1 MADRTRLGSLQF
13 HAETAA
19 QFGNTSVTHVP
30 NAGEFLRA
38 WATEKELKEEPI
50 EEEFA
55 EASVEE
61 EPVEE
66 GDFQDE
72 YEPDDDYE

>member
-1 MADRTRLGSLQF
+1 MSQYRNPEPAYEEEEEDPRPRERWGR
-13 HAETAA
+13 
-19 QFGNTSVTHVP
+19 
-30 NAGEFLRA
+30 FL
-38 WATEKELKEEPI
+38 TYDDQEDEDPI

-61 EPVEE
+61 EPGEE

>member
-1 MADRTRLGSLQF
+1 MIEYRNPEPAYEAEDEDPRPRDRWGR
-13 HAETAA
+13 
-19 QFGNTSVTHVP
+19 
-30 NAGEFLRA
+30 FL
-38 WATEKELKEEPI
+38 TYDDLE

-66 GDFQDE
+66 DGYQDE

>member
-1 MADRTRLGSLQF
+1 MIEYRNPEPAYDTEEEDPRPRDRWGR
-13 HAETAA
+13 
-19 QFGNTSVTHVP
+19 
-30 NAGEFLRA
+30 FLNYDL
-38 WATEKELKEEPI
+38 EEEPI

-66 GDFQDE
+66 DGYQDE

>member
-1 MADRTRLGSLQF
+1 MIEYRNPEPAYDTEEEEDPRPRDRWGR
-13 HAETAA
+13 
-19 QFGNTSVTHVP
+19 
-30 NAGEFLRA
+30 FLNYDL
-38 WATEKELKEEPI
+38 E

>member
-1 MADRTRLGSLQF
+1 MIEYRNPEPAYDTEEEDPRPRDRWGR
-13 HAETAA
+13 
-19 QFGNTSVTHVP
+19 
-30 NAGEFLRA
+30 FL
-38 WATEKELKEEPI
+38 TYDDQEEEEPI

-61 EPVEE
+61 QPVEE
-66 GDFQDE
+66 ESYQDE

>member
-1 MADRTRLGSLQF
+1 MIEYRNPEPAYEAEDEDPRPRDRWGR
-13 HAETAA
+13 
-19 QFGNTSVTHVP
+19 
-30 NAGEFLRA
+30 FL
-38 WATEKELKEEPI
+38 TYDDQEEEEPI

-66 GDFQDE
+66 GGYQDDF
-72 YEPDDDYE
+72 EPDDDYE

>member
-1 MADRTRLGSLQF
+1 MSQYRNPEPAYEEEEEDPRPRDRWGR
-13 HAETAA
+13 
-19 QFGNTSVTHVP
+19 
-30 NAGEFLRA
+30 FL
-38 WATEKELKEEPI
+38 TYDDQEEEEPI

-66 GDFQDE
+66 DGYQDE

>member
-1 MADRTRLGSLQF
+1 MIEYRNPEPAYEEEDPRPRDRWGR
-13 HAETAA
+13 
-19 QFGNTSVTHVP
+19 
-30 NAGEFLRA
+30 FL
-38 WATEKELKEEPI
+38 TYDIEDDE
-50 EEEFA
+50 EEEFV

-66 GDFQDE
+66 GDFKDE

>member
-1 MADRTRLGSLQF
+1 MIEYRNPEPAYEEEEEDPRPRDRWGR
-13 HAETAA
+13 
-19 QFGNTSVTHVP
+19 
-30 NAGEFLRA
+30 FL
-38 WATEKELKEEPI
+38 TYDDQEE

>member
-1 MADRTRLGSLQF
+1 MIEYRNPEPAYEAEDEDPRPRDRWGR
-13 HAETAA
+13 
-19 QFGNTSVTHVP
+19 
-30 NAGEFLRA
+30 FL
-38 WATEKELKEEPI
+38 TYDDQEEEEPI

>member
-1 MADRTRLGSLQF
+1 MIEYRNPEPAYEEEDEDPRPRDRWGR
-13 HAETAA
+13 
-19 QFGNTSVTHVP
+19 
-30 NAGEFLRA
+30 FLNYDL
-38 WATEKELKEEPI
+38 EEEEPI

-66 GDFQDE
+66 GGYQDDFED
-72 YEPDDDYE
+72 DDDYE